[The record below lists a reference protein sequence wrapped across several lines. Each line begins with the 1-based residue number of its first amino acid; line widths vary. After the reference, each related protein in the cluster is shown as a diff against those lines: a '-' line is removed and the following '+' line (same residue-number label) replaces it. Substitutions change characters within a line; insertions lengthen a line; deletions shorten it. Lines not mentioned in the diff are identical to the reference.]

1 MDGTHRTKKRA
12 AAILLG
18 FFAAAA
24 IAMPSAQAAE
34 GYAHLFA
41 AKAVEPVAKNKD
53 QPLKSLL
60 ERIAT
65 CR

>member
-1 MDGTHRTKKRA
+1 
-12 AAILLG
+12 
-18 FFAAAA
+18 
-24 IAMPSAQAAE
+24 
-34 GYAHLFA
+34 
-41 AKAVEPVAKNKD
+41 PVAKNKD

>member
-1 MDGTHRTKKRA
+1 
-12 AAILLG
+12 
-18 FFAAAA
+18 
-24 IAMPSAQAAE
+24 
-34 GYAHLFA
+34 A
-41 AKAVEPVAKNKD
+41 AKSAEPVAKNKD

>member
-1 MDGTHRTKKRA
+1 
-12 AAILLG
+12 
-18 FFAAAA
+18 
-24 IAMPSAQAAE
+24 
-34 GYAHLFA
+34 
-41 AKAVEPVAKNKD
+41 EPVAKNKD